1 MTTIR
6 HNDAHDPLLERKG
19 SRISYTRVGP
29 TDDRDHRK
37 GLPDDHLFID
47 EIGSKSTEPRP
58 ALEECLKFLQAED
71 ILFVKSMDRLGRNL
85 RELLDMVKRIANIGT
100 AIIFVD
106 EDLRLDPRAPDFDA
120 NFRWLKSMYRFV
132 RALINERRN
141 EGLFEARKKRSP
153 PWPSGKNHRRAT
165 PGNTRTIQQRRRGI
179 QPRQGVRHIR
189 KPRVHHRPG
198 GLINAGTES
207 NESRAVCLFAA
218 GCFRLPRIWAYGFFD
233 A

>member
-6 HNDAHDPLLERKG
+6 HNDDHDPLLELKG
-19 SRISYTRVGP
+19 SRVSYTRVGP

-47 EIGSKSTEPRP
+47 EVGSKSAEPRP

-85 RELLDMVKRIANIGT
+85 RELLDVVKRIANIGA

-106 EDLRLDPRAPDFDA
+106 EGLRLDPRAPDFDA
-120 NFRWLKSMYRFV
+120 NFRWLKSMYRFE

-141 EGLFEARKKRSP
+141 EGLLEAKK
-153 PWPSGKNHRRAT
+153 K
-165 PGNTRTIQQRRRGI
+165 
-179 QPRQGVRHIR
+179 GVRLGRPTKVTGDQRQEIR
-189 KPRVHHRPG
+189 KRFSKG
-198 GLINAGTES
+198 DTASSLAQE
-207 NESRAVCLFAA
+207 
-218 GCFRLPRIWAYGFFD
+218 YGIS
-233 A
+233 ASLVYTIGREG